1 MSIIEFR
8 NVFKSFGENRVL
20 EGMDLAIREGETL
33 TILGGSG
40 SGKSV
45 TLKLLLGL
53 IAPDHGHVFFKG
65 QDVFAM
71 EEAETFQMRSKIGM
85 LFQGAALFDS
95 LTVLENVAYPLREHF
110 SYSDEEIAKLVREKL
125 SVVGLS
131 GTEDVYPADLSGGM
145 KKRVG
150 LARAIATNPD
160 VILYDEPTTGLDPAN
175 TNRIDELIIELQRKL
190 KVTSVVVTH
199 DLASAY
205 KVSNRLA
212 LLHHHKIE
220 FVGTV
225 DEVKNSSNPVVR
237 NFIRG
242 QIGEI
247 ESASKQ

>member
-8 NVFKSFGENRVL
+8 SVFKSFGENRVL
-20 EGMDLAIREGETL
+20 EGMDLAIKEGETL
-33 TILGGSG
+33 TIIGGSG

-45 TLKLLLGL
+45 ALKLLLGL

-71 EEAETFQMRSKIGM
+71 EEKETFQMRSKIGM

-110 SYSDEEIAKLVREKL
+110 SYTDDEITNLVRAKLA
-125 SVVGLS
+125 VVGLA

-175 TNRIDELIIELQRKL
+175 TNRIDELIIQLQQEL

-212 LLHHHKIE
+212 LLHRHKIE

-225 DEVKNSSNPVVR
+225 DEVKNSENPVVQ

-247 ESASKQ
+247 ESALK